1 MLVFRMFATLHVQT
15 AFPPPCL
22 CDLGDL
28 CVEIPSPF
36 LTQCYSSSRTSKQA
50 AQNKSLQITALRAL
64 SFSVSR
70 KSFTC
75 HSYENC
81 RVWLNCSHYGTQLT
95 PATNS
100 IPCSITPV
108 PFLFKVLRTLYIK
121 YRGWGRGQMNQALMR
136 ISVRHRAALPPE
148 VEIRDDAEQD
158 HAEGDEARENA

>member
-75 HSYENC
+75 HSLVPSADDGYENN
-81 RVWLNCSHYGTQLT
+81 WGAYQLFPIWNLQLKT
-95 PATNS
+95 SGYLFSFHILPHSFA
-100 IPCSITPV
+100 
-108 PFLFKVLRTLYIK
+108 LFKISTLLFSSNSELFHK
-121 YRGWGRGQMNQALMR
+121 NTQVGGGVR
-136 ISVRHRAALPPE
+136 ILHYQLAFLHS
-148 VEIRDDAEQD
+148 IR
-158 HAEGDEARENA
+158 

>member
-108 PFLFKVLRTLYIK
+108 PFLFKVFHTLLHFFARTQNSAFLFSSNY
-121 YRGWGRGQMNQALMR
+121 AL
-136 ISVRHRAALPPE
+136 VTQNTGGGA
-148 VEIRDDAEQD
+148 
-158 HAEGDEARENA
+158 GDR